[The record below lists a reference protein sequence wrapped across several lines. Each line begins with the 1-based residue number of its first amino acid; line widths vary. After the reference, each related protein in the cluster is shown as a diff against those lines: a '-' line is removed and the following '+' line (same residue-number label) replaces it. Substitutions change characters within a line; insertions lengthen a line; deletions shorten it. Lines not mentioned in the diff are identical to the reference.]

1 MKVNTHYS
9 LLNTKFVNLT
19 THKSQITTLFA
30 TLSFLIL
37 FFASLT
43 AEAKTIRVGKTKPFK
58 SIQKAI
64 SFGKD
69 GDTILVESG
78 IYKEGNIVLQKSI
91 VLKGIN
97 FPVLD
102 GQKKYEILT
111 VKANGAVIDGFMFKH
126 SGRSEIKDIAAVMI
140 FDSYHVQVINNILDD
155 NNFGIYLQNSK
166 SCTIKNND
174 ITAYGLNEV
183 QSGNGI
189 NCWKS
194 DSLIIIGNKI
204 KGHRDGIYFEFV
216 TNSVVWRNVSTR
228 NIRYGI
234 HFMFSHHD
242 SYIGN
247 IFEANESG
255 VAVMY
260 TNHIKMLNN
269 VFINNWGDAAYGIL
283 LKDISDGEISGN
295 HFIKNT
301 VGIHMEGCSRINLFK
316 NSFANNGWA
325 VKIQASCDNNAFNK
339 NNFISNT
346 FDIGTNGSLVLNTF
360 NGNFWDKYEGY
371 DLKRD
376 RIGDVAYHPVSMYSM
391 IIDSNPAAL
400 MLFRSLIVSLLDKS
414 EKILPGITPENLK
427 DAKPLMKRLNL

>member
-1 MKVNTHYS
+1 MNVKNYWFTG
-9 LLNTKFVNLT
+9 F
-19 THKSQITTLFA
+19 ITIV
-30 TLSFLIL
+30 LIL
-37 FFASLT
+37 AT
-43 AEAKTIRVGKTKPFK
+43 TIATDAKTILVGKSKPFK
-58 SIQKAI
+58 SIRKAI
-64 SFGKD
+64 NVASN
-69 GDTILVESG
+69 GDTILVEAG
-78 IYKEGNIVLQKSI
+78 NYKEGNIVIQKSI
-91 VLKGIN
+91 VLKGIS

-102 GQKKYEILT
+102 GEKKYEILT
-111 VKANGAVIDGFMFKH
+111 VKANDAVIEGFKFQH
-126 SGRSEIKDIAAVMI
+126 SGRSEIKDIAAIMI
-140 FDSYHVQVINNILDD
+140 YDSYHVQVISNILDD
-155 NNFGIYLQNSK
+155 TNFGIYLQNSK

-194 DSLIIIGNKI
+194 DSLVIIGNKI

-216 TNSVVWRNVSTR
+216 TNTLVWRNISTR

-260 TNHIKMLNN
+260 TNHIQMYNN
-269 VFINNWGDAAYGIL
+269 VFVNNWGDAAYGIL
-283 LKDISDGEISGN
+283 LKDISDGDISGN

-301 VGIHMEGCSRINLFK
+301 VGIHMEGCSRINLSK
-316 NSFANNGWA
+316 NSFTNNGWA
-325 VKIQASCDNNAFNK
+325 VKIQASCDNNAFSK
-339 NNFISNT
+339 NNFVGNT

-360 NGNFWDKYEGY
+360 NGNYWDKYEGY

-376 RIGDVAYHPVSMYSM
+376 RIGDVPYHPVSMYSM

-427 DAKPLMKRLNL
+427 DAAPLMKRLKL